1 MGRLSRLEEVSWEIQ
16 GRYRGDIG
24 EDMRRLSRLEEV
36 PWLGLGSEG

>member
-1 MGRLSRLEEVSWEIQ
+1 MSRLEEVSWEIQ